1 MVADLLV
8 HVHGAA
14 EGQEDAGDH
23 RAGVPH
29 KHGQVLH
36 VHGHVTLTITS
47 LAEGKPEG
55 GPVDNQSL
63 LFYVDAQLCN
73 RDNSTLGQAA
83 PRADMPND
91 AA

>member
-1 MVADLLV
+1 MHWGEGASPGVADLLV
-8 HVHGAA
+8 HVHGAG
-14 EGQEDAGDH
+14 EGEQDAGDH

-47 LAEGKPEG
+47 LAEGKSEG

-63 LFYVDAQLCN
+63 LFYVDTQLCN
-73 RDNSTLGQAA
+73 TYNCAWGPPS
-83 PRADMPND
+83 
-91 AA
+91 